1 MHFLARFGNETNRSA
16 GLRLLSRAKEL
27 TQHLRIVDETDRRFA
42 ESGSAACE
50 ARAGPVENTILE
62 CESSANGAG
71 RVLDGEYLAL
81 DVEVGRDVAAVDAQK
96 LATADIV
103 LASFGRVSGG
113 AAIQRHP

>member
-42 ESGSAACE
+42 ESGSATCE
-50 ARAGPVENTILE
+50 SWAGPIENAVLE
-62 CESSANGAG
+62 CECSADGAG

-81 DVEVGRDVAAVDAQK
+81 DIEVGRDVATVDAQK
-96 LATADIV
+96 LATADVV
-103 LASFGRVSGG
+103 LASFGRISGS